1 MTGLSL
7 GWVPTR
13 GAVRFTLTNP
23 TAKQTVMRVVPGGVL
38 QQIRGYPTDTWWA
51 GTTSAIGYDYEMPLG
66 VTVTY
71 AVVPYTARTL
81 PAGAVTATIF
91 TMTPGSPN
99 GEAWLRDVLQPILSV
114 PTSFVSSGDETRAA
128 RQNVLEIA
136 GRANAYVV
144 WDTRA
149 ARSGTVQLAVKNEPT
164 PGVWTVPTNR
174 DKLETL
180 FLSGRPLLL
189 SVCDQVGFKP
199 CYMAIGDVSTGV
211 ASAMAG
217 VARQT
222 SHGSRRI
229 ARHER
234 RADAGLAERTLRRI
248 VRKAARDQ
256 RPRQRGPR
264 NCRWLERQG

>member
-51 GTTSAIGYDYEMPLG
+51 GTTSAIGYDYEMAMG

-99 GEAWLRDVLQPILSV
+99 GEAWLRDVLQPLLSV
-114 PTSFVSSGDETRAA
+114 PTYLVSSGDENRTA
-128 RQNVLEIA
+128 RQSVLEIA

-199 CYMAIGDVSTGV
+199 CYMAVGDVSFSRFGSKATWTVSIDYNEVDNPLSDDIVIAPEVTYEV
-211 ASAMAG
+211 AQEIPPNAIYNDWTP
-217 VARQT
+217 VT
-222 SHGSRRI
+222 YYDI
-229 ARHER
+229 ATR
-234 RADAGLAERTLRRI
+234 RA
-248 VRKAARDQ
+248 V
-256 RPRQRGPR
+256 
-264 NCRWLERQG
+264 